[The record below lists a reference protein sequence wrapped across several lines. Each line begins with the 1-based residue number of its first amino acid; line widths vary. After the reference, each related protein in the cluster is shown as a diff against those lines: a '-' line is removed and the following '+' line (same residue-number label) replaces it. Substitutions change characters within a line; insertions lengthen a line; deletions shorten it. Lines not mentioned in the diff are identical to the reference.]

1 MPPKL
6 HRSLGRPYRQC
17 YAESGYRN
25 ETETTS
31 ERASNRNRGGE
42 REKRQQQ
49 QLPSKQAPPPGSQP
63 ASTRLL
69 CAPQREASR
78 PSSAN
83 PAASSSTSLAPF
95 FCFVYTFFVFFFPSF
110 LFSRPCLQFETSGSA
125 QKRAGGDPTLRGYSS
140 VCRNGGRPLQS
151 SPAVAGGLS
160 ASAFPLRLT
169 LSPST
174 QAVPRATLGLCK
186 TLPLFSSTTAALNY
200 PVSVETGSEV
210 GTTLQEHC
218 KMRLTKHVL
227 GAGP

>member
-1 MPPKL
+1 MKPRRRARERPTGTGEGRERRGSSSSYRPNKL
-6 HRSLGRPYRQC
+6 LRQGASPLRPDFSARHNEKPAGRAART
-17 YAESGYRN
+17 R
-25 ETETTS
+25 
-31 ERASNRNRGGE
+31 R
-42 REKRQQQ
+42 
-49 QLPSKQAPPPGSQP
+49 LPRRRHSPH
-63 ASTRLL
+63 
-69 CAPQREASR
+69 
-78 PSSAN
+78 SSALY
-83 PAASSSTSLAPF
+83 TLF
-95 FCFVYTFFVFFFPSF
+95 FFFFPSF

>member
-95 FCFVYTFFVFFFPSF
+95 FCFVYTFFFFFFPSF

-169 LSPST
+169 LPPHKPSPEQRSVS
-174 QAVPRATLGLCK
+174 AKRCRSFPL
-186 TLPLFSSTTAALNY
+186 LPL
-200 PVSVETGSEV
+200 
-210 GTTLQEHC
+210 
-218 KMRLTKHVL
+218 R
-227 GAGP
+227 